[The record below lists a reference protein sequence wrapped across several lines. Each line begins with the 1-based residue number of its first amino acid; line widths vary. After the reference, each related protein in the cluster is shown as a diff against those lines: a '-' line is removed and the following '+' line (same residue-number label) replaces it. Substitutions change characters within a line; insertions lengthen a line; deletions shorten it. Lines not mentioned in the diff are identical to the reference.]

1 MDRIIAAALLALA
14 LPGSVRADQAE
25 TIDDEPPALALDAE
39 LVRSFVFVSTSRP
52 ERLAV
57 DLDRAVT
64 VVSTPVAVLDWV
76 SPVFVW
82 LEPGYAYAE
91 TSISFE

>member
-14 LPGSVRADQAE
+14 LPGSVHADPAE
-25 TIDDEPPALALDAE
+25 TIEDAPPALAADAE
-39 LVRSFVFVSTSRP
+39 LVRSFVFGPAHGPQREP
-52 ERLAV
+52 L
-57 DLDRAVT
+57 DLERAVT
-64 VVSTPVAVLDWV
+64 VVSTPEAILDWV